1 MAGERSET
9 IEVEPSERFL
19 EAAGEWGERRM
30 LDDEEA
36 VRAKAEQALLEI
48 EHLVSGETEV
58 SFDVE
63 DGTIQYDPSEELA
76 AFLDEQ
82 AARAGIGRGTVLE
95 LHVNLFSRV
104 FLDG

>member
-1 MAGERSET
+1 MAGDAGT
-9 IEVEPSERFL
+9 IEIEPSERFL

-30 LDDEEA
+30 LDEEAA

-48 EHLVSGETEV
+48 EHLVSGATEV
-58 SFDVE
+58 EFAVE
-63 DGTIQYDPSEELA
+63 DGVVRYEPSEELA

-82 AARAGIGRGTVLE
+82 AALAGIDRGMVLE

-104 FLDG
+104 FLEE